1 MAKNIALTRV
11 GGGRLF
17 VRKDVVQ
24 ALSEPAPETVSTSYD
39 QRLASAVKA
48 VQDGMTPDEA
58 AAYTIVYLSGTP
70 VGLSVTESMN
80 HIHKLLGWK
89 RTT

>member
-24 ALSEPAPETVSTSYD
+24 ALSEPAPETVSTSY
-39 QRLASAVKA
+39 
-48 VQDGMTPDEA
+48 
-58 AAYTIVYLSGTP
+58 TIVYLSGTP